1 MGTDLRAAVRN
12 PAPDFQGRK
21 VDTDGAR
28 PLQRGGYKVQKSVE
42 KESVSDE
49 SVNEIHKNGVVP
61 RKANKSSVSVGS
73 RLTEAD
79 FLFRKKER
87 KIHVPVGCYT
97 AYLLSGS
104 SGSGETERCKEMQK
118 NTTHRTKGEKRS

>member
-12 PAPDFQGRK
+12 PVPEKKIFRKRK

-28 PLQRGGYKVQKSVE
+28 PLQRGGYKVRKSVE

-49 SVNEIHKNGVVP
+49 SVNEIHENGVVP

-79 FLFRKKER
+79 FLFTRATSQSPCLHETLTTAAITS
-87 KIHVPVGCYT
+87 KIRE
-97 AYLLSGS
+97 AYFISFPI
-104 SGSGETERCKEMQK
+104 K
-118 NTTHRTKGEKRS
+118 